1 MYEPGAI
8 LQDTECQAN
17 EFGIDSVDSGEPV
30 EVSEQENA
38 TTWLIWPH
46 RGRWVREKGDLE
58 TEVPGRMLLIWS

>member
-38 TTWLIWPH
+38 TT
-46 RGRWVREKGDLE
+46 
-58 TEVPGRMLLIWS
+58 